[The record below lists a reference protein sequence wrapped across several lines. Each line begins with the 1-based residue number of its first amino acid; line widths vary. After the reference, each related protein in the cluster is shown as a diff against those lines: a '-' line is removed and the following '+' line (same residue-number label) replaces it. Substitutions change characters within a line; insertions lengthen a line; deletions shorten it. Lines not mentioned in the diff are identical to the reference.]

1 VSKRVITISLVVM
14 FSIILWI
21 FVSLSRDYFTNIKAK
36 IQIVDIPKDYTVGYV
51 SNEDLVISL
60 KGQGWLLAPIV
71 FGKERTFNISASK
84 QTGAVSVSLRD
95 NLNLNNWLKS
105 DVQIVGFNPD
115 HIGMEIEKI
124 AEKVVTVVPVIDLQ
138 FQRGFDITS
147 EIILE
152 PDTVRISGP
161 KSFIEKIDTI
171 YSEATTI
178 ENLHDN
184 FTGYL
189 QLKPL
194 KGISFTNQ
202 MVKISFKVQKIV
214 EREFFDVQ
222 VSTLNV
228 PPRQE
233 IILIPNKIKVILKGG
248 IDILTS
254 MNSSD
259 ISASVTFKQAVED
272 TVGALI
278 PRIELPEKTRLLK
291 VEPER
296 LNYKIKRY

>member
-1 VSKRVITISLVVM
+1 MSKRVITISLVVM

-21 FVSLSRDYFTNIKAK
+21 FVSLSRDYFTNVKAA
-36 IQIVDIPKDYTVGYV
+36 IQIVDIPEGYTVGYV

-71 FGKERTFNISASK
+71 FGKDQTFNLSASN
-84 QTGAVSVSLRD
+84 QTGAISVSLRD

-124 AEKVVTVVPVIDLQ
+124 AQKVVTVVPVVNLQ
-138 FQRGFDITS
+138 FQKGFDITS
-147 EIILE
+147 DILLV
-152 PDTVRISGP
+152 PDTVRIFGP
-161 KSFIEKIDTI
+161 KSFVENIDSVYT
-171 YSEATTI
+171 EATTI
-178 ENLHDN
+178 SDLHDN

-194 KGISFTNQ
+194 KGISFAHK

-214 EREFFDVQ
+214 EREFLNVV
-222 VSTLNV
+222 VSTLDV

-233 IILIPNKIKVILKGG
+233 IILIPSKIKVILKGG

-259 ISASVTFKQAVED
+259 ISASITFKQAVED
-272 TVGALI
+272 TVGALFPKI
-278 PRIELPEKTRLLK
+278 ILPEKTRLLK
-291 VEPER
+291 VEPEK